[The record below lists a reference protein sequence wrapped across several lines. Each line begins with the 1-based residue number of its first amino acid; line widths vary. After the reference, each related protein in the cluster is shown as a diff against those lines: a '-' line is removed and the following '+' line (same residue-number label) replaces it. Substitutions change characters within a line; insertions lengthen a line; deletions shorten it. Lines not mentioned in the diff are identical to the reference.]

1 MTKRFAESTQ
11 LSHAPVD
18 TVPSNVL
25 RRVVFASLGVLG
37 SVLLYF
43 VVSLVQV
50 WNTGRDDSFLQS
62 RSTVDAI
69 VVLGAAQYDGRPSP
83 QLRARLDHVVT
94 LWNLPVAPVV
104 VVTGGKQTGDRFT
117 EAEASRD
124 YLVSRGLPV
133 EVIVIESRG
142 ESTYQSLEAVR
153 DEARVN
159 QWQRVVLV
167 SDPYHLKRAQLV
179 AAELGMAAEVS
190 ATRDGVVSGS
200 GALRRNV
207 REALGIMVGRI
218 TGFRQLESWLQ

>member
-1 MTKRFAESTQ
+1 M
-11 LSHAPVD
+11 
-18 TVPSNVL
+18 PSNVL
-25 RRVVFASLGVLG
+25 RRVVFASLGVAG

-153 DEARVN
+153 DEALVN

>member
-1 MTKRFAESTQ
+1 
-11 LSHAPVD
+11 
-18 TVPSNVL
+18 VPSNVL
-25 RRVVFASLGVLG
+25 RRVVFVSLGVAG

-50 WNTGRDDSFLQS
+50 WNTGRDDSFLKS
-62 RSTVDAI
+62 SSTVDAI

-179 AAELGMAAEVS
+179 AGELGMAAEVS

>member
-1 MTKRFAESTQ
+1 M
-11 LSHAPVD
+11 
-18 TVPSNVL
+18 PSNVL
-25 RRVVFASLGVLG
+25 RRVVFVSLGVAG

-50 WNTGRDDSFLQS
+50 WNTGRDDSFLKS
-62 RSTVDAI
+62 SSTVDAI

-179 AAELGMAAEVS
+179 AGELGMAAEVS

>member
-1 MTKRFAESTQ
+1 M
-11 LSHAPVD
+11 
-18 TVPSNVL
+18 PSNVL
-25 RRVVFASLGVLG
+25 RRVVFASLGVAG

-104 VVTGGKQTGDRFT
+104 VVTGGKQSGDRFT

-153 DEARVN
+153 DEALVN

-179 AAELGMAAEVS
+179 AAELGMPAEVS

>member
-1 MTKRFAESTQ
+1 VTKRFAESTQ